1 MADAPKRLR
10 DLLEGGRLAELGE
23 EAKRRRETTAK
34 IRRLLP
40 AEEASHLVSAGTNE
54 DGELV
59 LVVDTPAWAA
69 RLRYSAALLPGAVK
83 IRVLPRS
90 R

>member
-1 MADAPKRLR
+1 VADAPKRLR
-10 DLLEGGRLAELGE
+10 ELLEGGRLAELGE
-23 EAKRRRETTAK
+23 EAKRRREATAK
-34 IRRLLP
+34 IRSLLP

-54 DGELV
+54 DGELI

-69 RLRYSAALLPGAVK
+69 RMRYSVARLPGAVK
-83 IRVLPRS
+83 IKVLPRS